1 MLFFTAGPLNW
12 VQRQMSMGRDP
23 RMLFKELISPDTFI
37 PPDLDEMTLWGL
49 LANFITEPPK
59 RKKLNHINSID
70 DVVHLLKT
78 SKKIM
83 VLTGAGVS
91 IIYLVFNLLRKD

>member
-1 MLFFTAGPLNW
+1 
-12 VQRQMSMGRDP
+12 MSLGRDP
-23 RMLFKELISPDTFI
+23 RMLFKELISPDTLI
-37 PPDLDEMTLWGL
+37 PTDLDEMTLWGL

-83 VLTGAGVS
+83 VLTGAGVRN
-91 IIYLVFNLLRKD
+91 IYFLCVILFRFMKYFFSH